1 GKMEVVF
8 ALFFLQ
14 KYDIF
19 NLRYENRLDSLNKT
33 DRVYRV
39 RSSEIKTL
47 CYLFEANCIKLLP
60 VKCFSS

>member
-1 GKMEVVF
+1 LGKMEVVF

-39 RSSEIKTL
+39 RSSGVRYGRHGNRKE
-47 CYLFEANCIKLLP
+47 ENNCIGIR
-60 VKCFSS
+60 